1 LLTARTEYISVIKED
16 SKMNR
21 FGAITLLLVA
31 IPALA
36 ADSSISGTWKVE
48 GTVAGY
54 DVHRVCSFK
63 QDGKALSGTCQEAD
77 QKPIPFTG
85 NIKDKT
91 VTWQYDVEFNGST
104 LTATYTGDWDGDS
117 AITGAIDVQPVNA
130 AGTFTA
136 KKDK

>member
-1 LLTARTEYISVIKED
+1 LLIPQTKYISVTKED
-16 SKMNR
+16 SKMKR
-21 FGAITLLLVA
+21 LAMSLLLFA
-31 IPALA
+31 LPALGA
-36 ADSSISGTWKVE
+36 GNSVSGTWKVE
-48 GTVAGY
+48 GSVAGY
-54 DVHRVCSFK
+54 EVHRVCTFK
-63 QDGKALSGTCQEAD
+63 QDGKALTGSCQEAD

-91 VTWQYDVEFNGST
+91 VTWQYDVEFNGSA